1 MIYKDLMKQGY
12 KLHEIDEMDI
22 GFYFEL
28 FSEPKEEKVVYAEQV
43 PWL

>member
-1 MIYKDLMKQGY
+1 LKEGY

-28 FSEPKEEKVVYAEQV
+28 IRDEEKEQEV
-43 PWL
+43 FIDQLL

>member
-1 MIYKDLMKQGY
+1 MKRGY

-28 FSEPKEEKVVYAEQV
+28 FAKEPEETIVYAEQV

>member
-1 MIYKDLMKQGY
+1 
-12 KLHEIDEMDI
+12 MDI

-28 FSEPKEEKVVYAEQV
+28 FSKEKEEKIIYADQV

>member
-1 MIYKDLMKQGY
+1 MDKKGY
-12 KLHEIDEMDI
+12 KLTEIDEMDI

-28 FSEPKEEKVVYAEQV
+28 YSKEKEEKVVYADQV